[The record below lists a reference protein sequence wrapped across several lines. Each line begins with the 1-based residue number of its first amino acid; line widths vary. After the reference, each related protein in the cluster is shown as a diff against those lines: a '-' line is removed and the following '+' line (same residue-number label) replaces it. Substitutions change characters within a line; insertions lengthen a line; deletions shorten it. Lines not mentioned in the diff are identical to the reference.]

1 MTYLTSTKSI
11 ELAFVY
17 VDGSAATVRERKEV
31 FDRWLADHDRGI
43 TSKTLEFNETQ
54 INAGAVA
61 LMRDDPEAEN
71 GTYGFEDYREM
82 VKAVLNA
89 VFAYEDKKEA

>member
-1 MTYLTSTKSI
+1 M
-11 ELAFVY
+11 
-17 VDGSAATVRERKEV
+17 
-31 FDRWLADHDRGI
+31 
-43 TSKTLEFNETQ
+43 EFTETQ

-71 GTYGFEDYREM
+71 GTYSFEDYREM

-89 VFAYEDKKEA
+89 VFTYENKDKA